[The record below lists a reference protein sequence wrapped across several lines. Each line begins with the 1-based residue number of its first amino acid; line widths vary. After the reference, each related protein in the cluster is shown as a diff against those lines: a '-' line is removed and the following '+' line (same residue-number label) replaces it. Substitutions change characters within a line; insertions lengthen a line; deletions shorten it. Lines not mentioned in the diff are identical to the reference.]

1 MICLATNVNVVTLS
15 LMLLLSKF
23 AAGPLALAVYFS
35 NSQFPLVDQTY
46 ICDRSLNEAA
56 ENLDIEVFHILI

>member
-23 AAGPLALAVYFS
+23 AAGPLAVYFS